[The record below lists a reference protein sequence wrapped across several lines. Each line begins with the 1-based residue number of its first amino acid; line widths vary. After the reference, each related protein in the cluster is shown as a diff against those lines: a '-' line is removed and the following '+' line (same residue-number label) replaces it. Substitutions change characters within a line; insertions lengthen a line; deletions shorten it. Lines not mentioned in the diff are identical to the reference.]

1 MMRRE
6 FPIHPVRHPGVIT
19 AQTRREIA
27 GHQHSPMSG
36 SAWMWKVVSPLPLL
50 ARHLSAFVALGA
62 FTIAG
67 LTMHVFGP
75 RVCMRLRPDFADGI

>member
-6 FPIHPVRHPGVIT
+6 FPMPPPRHPGVIT
-19 AQTRREIA
+19 AQTRRELA
-27 GHQHSPMSG
+27 GHQHSPLSG
-36 SAWMWKVVSPLPLL
+36 SAWMWKVVSPPLL

-67 LTMHVFGP
+67 LTMHVFGT
-75 RVCMRLRPDFADGI
+75 RVCMRLCPDFADGI

>member
-6 FPIHPVRHPGVIT
+6 FPMPPARHPGVIT
-19 AQTRREIA
+19 AQTRRELA
-27 GHQHSPMSG
+27 GHQHSPLLG
-36 SAWMWKVVSPLPLL
+36 SAWVWRVISPPLIL
-50 ARHLSAFVALGA
+50 AKHPSAFAALGA
-62 FTIAG
+62 FAIAG